1 MADSL
6 LDQHKALA
14 ARAASAQCSSAAAA
28 VANAAAVAS
37 PAAVANKAVDDF
49 LTPDVVIHNTFPG
62 FARGAE
68 GTKRWN
74 AAIFEAFPDYS
85 VTIDDQI
92 AEGDKVATRWT
103 VHGTHKGQFQ
113 GIAPTGRHVSI
124 TGTTIN
130 RYVDQKIAESWIELD
145 TGDLMRQL
153 GVSSTNDQTPQG
165 GKTGV
170 FTFNVAVGA

>member
-28 VANAAAVAS
+28 VAN
-37 PAAVANKAVDDF
+37 KAVEEF
-49 LTPDVVIHNTFPG
+49 FTPDVVIHNTFPG

-74 AAIFEAFPDYS
+74 AAILEAFPDYQ
-85 VTIDDQI
+85 VIVDDQI
-92 AEGDKVATRWT
+92 AEGDKVVTRWT
-103 VHGTHKGQFQ
+103 VQGTHKGTFQ
-113 GIAPTGRHVSI
+113 GIAPTGKHVSI

-130 RYVDQKIAESWIELD
+130 RYVGQKIAEAWIELD

-153 GVSSTNDQTPQG
+153 GVSSTSQG
-165 GKTGV
+165 GKTGL
-170 FTFNVAVGA
+170 FTFNVTAGG